1 MLHGAGVLR
10 QQTVI
15 LRILRVAGEVGRQSV
30 IRSVRQA
37 HRRIARGSGFLLL
50 IVSQIAQ
57 KLGKQFGLYVG
68 QLRAFVTGVNEGEAV
83 VARRG
88 KLAA

>member
-1 MLHGAGVLR
+1 MGA
-10 QQTVI
+10 T
-15 LRILRVAGEVGRQSV
+15 S
-30 IRSVRQA
+30 
-37 HRRIARGSGFLLL
+37 ARGVNHSQTGAARRPAEKGPMERIENHMHEIRRRFVQGLLM
-50 IVSQIAQ
+50 
-57 KLGKQFGLYVG
+57 KMEPK

>member
-1 MLHGAGVLR
+1 ME
-10 QQTVI
+10 
-15 LRILRVAGEVGRQSV
+15 RIDQHMPE
-30 IRSVRQA
+30 IR
-37 HRRIARGSGFLLL
+37 RRFVQGLLM
-50 IVSQIAQ
+50 
-57 KLGKQFGLYVG
+57 KMEPK

>member
-1 MLHGAGVLR
+1 MRCMGRDDRALGVNQVNQIKRGARRPAEKGPME
-10 QQTVI
+10 
-15 LRILRVAGEVGRQSV
+15 RIDQHMHE
-30 IRSVRQA
+30 IR
-37 HRRIARGSGFLLL
+37 RRFVQGLLM
-50 IVSQIAQ
+50 
-57 KLGKQFGLYVG
+57 KMEPK